1 MPVWIR
7 AGLTLAA
14 LAYLIRQAGGQATLE
29 AAARLDGRSLLV
41 IAMLTAADRAIMV
54 WRWILL
60 VRATG
65 VRLPWAHGV
74 RLYLESSFVG
84 SQAPAGVGG
93 DVARAWQLGR
103 QTSRGADV
111 VAAGVVDRWLGLTSV
126 ILLGIYG
133 LANWTR
139 TVDWRVSALTY
150 GFLGLALAGSVLGL
164 WADRV
169 LGMLVPQT
177 WLARK
182 PWTVLTRLA
191 EAVSVYR
198 RAWRTLAWVSVL
210 SLAVQVLRVVLAWV
224 IGRGMGIDVGL
235 SYYLVFMPIGII
247 LILLPISLGGFG
259 PAQGGIVWMMRPL
272 GVPDALSFAMSTVFI
287 LAGFVANLPGAL
299 LLLTRRPVAE
309 PAHRENGP

>member
-14 LAYLIRQAGGQATLE
+14 LAYLISQAGGRATLD
-29 AAARLDGRSLLV
+29 AVARLSGGTLLV
-41 IAMLTAADRAIMV
+41 IAALTVADRAIMV

-65 VRLPWAHGV
+65 VTLSWTHGV

-84 SQAPAGVGG
+84 SLAPAGVGG

-139 TVDWRVSALTY
+139 TVDWRISALTY
-150 GFLGLALAGSVLGL
+150 GLLGLALAGSVLGL

-169 LGMLVPQT
+169 IGTLVPRG
-177 WLARK
+177 WLQRK
-182 PWTVLTRLA
+182 PWSMLTRLA
-191 EAVSVYR
+191 DAVSVYR
-198 RAWRTLAWVSVL
+198 RAWRTLVWVSVL
-210 SLAVQVLRVVLAWV
+210 SLVVQVLRVVLAWV
-224 IGRGMGIDVGL
+224 IGRGMGIEVSL
-235 SYYLVFMPIGII
+235 SYYLVFMPVGII

-287 LAGFVANLPGAL
+287 SAGFVANLPGAL
-299 LLLTRRPVAE
+299 LLLTRRPVAA